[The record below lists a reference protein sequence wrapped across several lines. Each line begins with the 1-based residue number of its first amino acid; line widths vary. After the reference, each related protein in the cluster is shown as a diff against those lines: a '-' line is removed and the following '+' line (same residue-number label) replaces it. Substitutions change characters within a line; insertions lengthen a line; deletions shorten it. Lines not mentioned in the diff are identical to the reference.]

1 MTAAA
6 TVLVPLA
13 FLQRDAGDGSS
24 LIETIVRVAV
34 VAVFLLGPLLG
45 SVLKRLGES
54 ATKRQQREQAPQRP
68 RPVPRRDMEADGAD
82 LWRELLEG
90 RAPERN
96 PPPPEAFDPEP
107 DVAWEF
113 DDAPPGRP
121 EPQRAPATQRAP
133 EPSRRYE
140 PPKPP
145 TLRPAGAPQPA
156 TAHGGAALEDR
167 PASLGGLLPADNARE
182 RSLAGFELV
191 DEDAIE
197 AGDRDAHVPLAQFS
211 GLESSPFADMF
222 ERDPMRFAATTFT
235 ESAVALRSFSRA
247 ELRRAVLLAEVV
259 APPVTLRP
267 PHDPLGAPGLRPL

>member
-1 MTAAA
+1 MGF
-6 TVLVPLA
+6 VPLA
-13 FLQRDAGDGSS
+13 LLQRDAGDESS
-24 LIETIVRVAV
+24 LIENIVRVAV
-34 VAVFLLGPLLG
+34 VAIFLLGPLLG

-54 ATKRQQREQAPQRP
+54 ATKGQKRQAAPQRP
-68 RPVPRRDMEADGAD
+68 RPVPRRDMEAEGAD

-107 DVAWEF
+107 DFDAEF
-113 DDAPPGRP
+113 DDAPQQRP
-121 EPQRAPATQRAP
+121 APQPAAEST
-133 EPSRRYE
+133 RRYE
-140 PPKPP
+140 PPRPP
-145 TLRPAGAPQPA
+145 TLRPVGSPQAQTPHA
-156 TAHGGAALEDR
+156 AAALEDR

-197 AGDRDAHVPLAQFS
+197 AGDREAHVPLAQFA
-211 GLESSPFADMF
+211 GLQSSPFADMF

-247 ELRRAVLLAEVV
+247 ELRRAVLLAEVIG
-259 APPVTLRP
+259 PPVTLRP